1 MSSANTAANVTAG
14 KPNPA
19 GAISIAPVGTPL
31 PTSTEAEL
39 DAAFKS
45 LGYVSEDGLVNTTN
59 LEVEKIKA
67 WGGDT
72 VLVIQSSKED
82 TFKYTLIEVKNVEV
96 LKHIYGAANV
106 SGTLETGL
114 TIKVN
119 NTDVDEVSIV
129 VDMIMRDNTAKRI
142 VIPSCKV
149 SAVGDINY
157 KDNEAVGYETTV
169 DCTPDSAGNTHYE
182 YLYKAASPSA

>member
-1 MSSANTAANVTAG
+1 MNTAVNVTAG

-31 PTSTEAEL
+31 PTSTQDTLNE
-39 DAAFKS
+39 AFKS

-96 LKHIYGAANV
+96 LKHIYGADNV

-169 DCTPDSAGNTHYE
+169 DCTPDSSGNTHYE
-182 YLYKAASPSA
+182 YLYKAPSPSI

>member
-1 MSSANTAANVTAG
+1 MGTATNVTAG

-19 GAISIAPVGTPL
+19 GAIRIAPVGTPL
-31 PTSTEAEL
+31 PTNTVDALDEAFE
-39 DAAFKS
+39 D
-45 LGYVSEDGLVNTTN
+45 LGYVSEDGVVNSTN

-82 TFKYTLIEVKNVEV
+82 TFKYTLIEVKNINV
-96 LKHIYGAANV
+96 LKHVYGNDNV

-114 TIKVN
+114 TIRVN
-119 NTDVDEVSIV
+119 NKDVDEVSV
-129 VDMIMRDNTAKRI
+129 VIDMILRDSTAKRV

-182 YLYKAASPSA
+182 YLLKAASPSA